1 MTNFKKQIFS
11 VVAAGSL
18 LVSVASPV
26 LADTTIQISG
36 NGAGSDN
43 YTTVNQTNTNT
54 VTQNN
59 TANVTNNVTSNA
71 DTGNNNA
78 GFNTGGDVQIGTGK
92 ATTVA
97 NVTNTLNSNA
107 AQIAG
112 CNCEGDTDVKISG
125 NGAKSDNTVTLKDT
139 NTNGITQNNN
149 ATVTNNVENKANSGG
164 NDANS
169 NTGGDVM
176 INTGAATAVSN
187 VTTVANANSAVI
199 GGGVGAGHNSASF
212 VITGNGAGSDNW
224 IDADLSNTNTVNQ
237 GNTATVNND
246 VESKAKTGYNDA
258 GFNTGGDVM
267 IGTGAAWSE
276 ANVDNMVNFNSAN
289 LDCGCVT
296 DVLAKIDGNG
306 ATPQGHG
313 HHGYDFWNKNDN
325 TILLDLV
332 NANNVGQ
339 GNNSYL
345 NNDVEATA
353 KTGGNDADL
362 NTGAVEYGSDPAI
375 NTGAATDVTN
385 VSNSGN
391 VNTVGG
397 APFVI
402 PMPGN
407 SSVSVSFNF
416 QALMAFF
423 GMHV

>member
-18 LVSVASPV
+18 LVSVATPV

-43 YTTVNQTNTNT
+43 YTKVEQTNTNT
-54 VTQNN
+54 VSQNN

-71 DTGNNNA
+71 DTGNNKA
-78 GFNTGGDVQIGTGK
+78 GFNTGGDVNIGTGK

-112 CNCEGDTDVKISG
+112 CNCEGDTNVKISG

-139 NTNGITQNNN
+139 NVNSIGQNNVAN
-149 ATVTNNVENKANSGG
+149 VTNNVDNNANSGG
-164 NDANS
+164 NTANS

-176 INTGAATAVSN
+176 INTQGATAVSN
-187 VTTVANANSAVI
+187 VTTVANANSAMI
-199 GGGVGAGHNSASF
+199 GGGAGAGHNSASF
-212 VITGNGAGSDNW
+212 VISGNGAGSDNW
-224 IDADLSNTNTVNQ
+224 IDAKLNNTNSVSQ
-237 GNTATVNND
+237 GNTANVTNNVD
-246 VESKAKTGYNDA
+246 SDAKTGYNDA

-306 ATPQGHG
+306 ATPEGHR
-313 HHGYDFWNKNDN
+313 YWDFWNKNDN

-345 NNDVEATA
+345 NNKVNADA

-362 NTGAVEYGSDPAI
+362 NTGDTYGSDPSI
-375 NTGAATDVTN
+375 GTGPATNVTDVN
-385 VSNSGN
+385 NSGN

-397 APFVI
+397 TPFVI
-402 PMPGN
+402 PMPGD
-407 SSVSVSFNF
+407 SSVSISFNF

>member
-18 LVSVASPV
+18 LVSVATPV

-43 YTTVNQTNTNT
+43 YTKVEQTNTNT
-54 VTQNN
+54 VSQNN

-71 DTGNNNA
+71 DTGNNKA
-78 GFNTGGDVQIGTGK
+78 GFNTGGDVNIGTGK

-112 CNCEGDTDVKISG
+112 CNCEGDTNVKISG

-139 NTNGITQNNN
+139 NVNSIGQNNVAN
-149 ATVTNNVENKANSGG
+149 VTNNVDNNANSGG
-164 NDANS
+164 NTANS

-176 INTGAATAVSN
+176 INTQGATAVSN
-187 VTTVANANSAVI
+187 VTTVANANSAMI
-199 GGGVGAGHNSASF
+199 GGGAGAGHNSASF
-212 VITGNGAGSDNW
+212 VISGNGAGSDNW
-224 IDADLSNTNTVNQ
+224 IDAKLNNTNSVSQ
-237 GNTATVNND
+237 GNTANVTNNVD
-246 VESKAKTGYNDA
+246 SDAKTGYNDA

-306 ATPQGHG
+306 ATPEGHG
-313 HHGYDFWNKNDN
+313 YWDFWNKNDN

-345 NNDVEATA
+345 NNKVNADA

-362 NTGAVEYGSDPAI
+362 NTGDTYGSDPSI
-375 NTGAATDVTN
+375 GTGPATNVTDVN
-385 VSNSGN
+385 NSGN

-397 APFVI
+397 TPFVI
-402 PMPGN
+402 PMPGD
-407 SSVSVSFNF
+407 SSVSISFNF